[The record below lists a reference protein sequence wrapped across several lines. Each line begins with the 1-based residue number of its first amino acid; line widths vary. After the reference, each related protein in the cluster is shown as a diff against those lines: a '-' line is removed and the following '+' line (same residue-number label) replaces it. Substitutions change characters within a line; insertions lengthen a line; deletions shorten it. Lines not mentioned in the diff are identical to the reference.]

1 MTMTDRDPM
10 THHKD
15 MRQDRRDDG
24 LNNQSERANRANQQA
39 ASRPPVD
46 AEHSLDERGH
56 MTADDHEGSA
66 FQPMERRSGADRR
79 QSDGDYVIDQ
89 GAAARSGDQHMT
101 SRQRGVTQ
109 HGDAIR
115 ESQSAPGGGSVFQ
128 PLEADARHIE
138 DREAK
143 QSGNPAGQ
151 NQQGLNALNPSGQGE
166 NRQTQAQGRA
176 PGIDP
181 RGPGEPI
188 RPRDAEDEPRG
199 YPGER
204 AGHRP

>member
-1 MTMTDRDPM
+1 MTDRDPM
-10 THHKD
+10 SHNKD

-56 MTADDHEGSA
+56 MTADDHEGRA
-66 FQPMERRSGADRR
+66 FQPMERRLGADRR

-89 GAAARSGDQHMT
+89 GAAARSGDQHIT

-128 PLEADARHIE
+128 PLAADPSHRE
-138 DREAK
+138 DEGAK
-143 QSGNPAGQ
+143 QGGNPAGQ
-151 NQQGLNALNPSGQGE
+151 NQQGLNPGNPIGQGE
-166 NRQTQAQGRA
+166 DRQTQAQGRA
-176 PGIDP
+176 PRLDP

-188 RPRDAEDEPRG
+188 RLRDAEDEPRG

-204 AGHRP
+204 GSYRP